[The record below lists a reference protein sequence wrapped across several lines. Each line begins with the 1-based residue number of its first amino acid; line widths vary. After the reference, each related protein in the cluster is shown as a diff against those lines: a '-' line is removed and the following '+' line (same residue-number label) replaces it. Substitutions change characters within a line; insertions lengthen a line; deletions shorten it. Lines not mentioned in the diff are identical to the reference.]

1 VRDTP
6 VVQRLRAPVDTAPY
20 DEFGLLPE
28 NAEEIGRSWPTGLGV
43 ERRELEVAPDQF
55 VSVLVWGDREPE
67 LVFLHGGGQ
76 NAHTWDTLVLALDR
90 PAIAIDLPGHGRSD
104 RRADRNY
111 GPWLNADA
119 VATVV
124 EALAPRAR
132 AVVGMSLGGATAT
145 RLAAVRPDLS
155 PRAVIVDVTP
165 QVNDPGRALT
175 PEQQGSVAL
184 IGGPPTYESFE
195 EVVDATVALSPKRT
209 EAAVRRGVRHNT
221 VRLENGRW
229 AWRYDLFGGRE
240 STETEGATEG
250 ASDAA
255 ARSGQWADFT
265 PLWDDVAA
273 ITVPTM
279 LVQGG
284 DSPFVRAEDRAE
296 FARRLP
302 SVRWE
307 VVEGAGHAV
316 QSDQPLA
323 LAALIREF
331 ALDD

>member
-1 VRDTP
+1 
-6 VVQRLRAPVDTAPY
+6 
-20 DEFGLLPE
+20 
-28 NAEEIGRSWPTGLGV
+28 
-43 ERRELEVAPDQF
+43 
-55 VSVLVWGDREPE
+55 
-67 LVFLHGGGQ
+67 
-76 NAHTWDTLVLALDR
+76 
-90 PAIAIDLPGHGRSD
+90 
-104 RRADRNY
+104 
-111 GPWLNADA
+111 
-119 VATVV
+119 
-124 EALAPRAR
+124 
-132 AVVGMSLGGATAT
+132 MSLGGATAT
-145 RLAAVRPDLS
+145 RLAAVRPDLT

-165 QVNDPGRALT
+165 QVNDPGRVLT

-195 EVVDATVALSPKRT
+195 EVVAATVALSPKRT

-221 VRLENGRW
+221 LRLENGRW

-240 STETEGATEG
+240 SSEGGGEG
-250 ASDAA
+250 EGDGEGDAA
-255 ARSGQWADFT
+255 ARSGHWADFT

-284 DSPFVRAEDRAE
+284 DSPFVRVEDRAE
-296 FARRLP
+296 FERRLP

-307 VVEGAGHAV
+307 VVAGAGHAV

-331 ALDD
+331 ALGD

>member
-1 VRDTP
+1 M
-6 VVQRLRAPVDTAPY
+6 
-20 DEFGLLPE
+20 LPE
-28 NAEEIGRSWPTGLGV
+28 NADEIGLPWPTGLAV
-43 ERRELEVAPDQF
+43 ERRDFEVASDQF
-55 VSVLVWGDREPE
+55 VSVLLWGGRDPE

-90 PAIAIDLPGHGRSD
+90 PSIAIDLPGHGRSD

-119 VATVV
+119 VATVM
-124 EALAPRAR
+124 EALAPNAR
-132 AVVGMSLGGATAT
+132 AVVGMSLGGATTT
-145 RLAAVRPDLS
+145 RLAAVRPDLVR
-155 PRAVIVDVTP
+155 RAVIVDVTP
-165 QVNDPGRALT
+165 QVNDPGRVLT

-195 EVVDATVALSPKRT
+195 EVVGATVALSPTRT

-221 VRLENGRW
+221 VRLESGRW

-240 STETEGATEG
+240 NSEGEG
-250 ASDAA
+250 EAA
-255 ARSGQWADFT
+255 PAAQSGHWADFT
-265 PLWDDVAA
+265 PLWDDVSA

-284 DSPFVRAEDRAE
+284 DSPFVRPEDRAE
-296 FARRLP
+296 FERRLP

-307 VVEGAGHAV
+307 VVPGAGHAV
-316 QSDQPLA
+316 QSDQPLV

-331 ALDD
+331 ALDDE

>member
-1 VRDTP
+1 M
-6 VVQRLRAPVDTAPY
+6 QAPSDTAPY
-20 DEFGLLPE
+20 DEFSMLPE
-28 NAEEIGRSWPTGLGV
+28 NAEEIGLSWPTGLAV
-43 ERRELEVAPDQF
+43 ERRDLEVASDQF
-55 VSVLVWGDREPE
+55 VSMLVWGARDPE

-90 PAIAIDLPGHGRSD
+90 PAVAIDLPGHGRSD

-124 EALAPRAR
+124 EALAPSAR
-132 AVVGMSLGGATAT
+132 AVVGMSLGGATTT
-145 RLAAVRPDLS
+145 RLAAGRPDLVR
-155 PRAVIVDVTP
+155 RAVIVDVTP
-165 QVNDPGRALT
+165 QVNDPGRVLT

-195 EVVDATVALSPKRT
+195 EVVGATVALSPTRT

-240 STETEGATEG
+240 DGGDREP
-250 ASDAA
+250 DAPSA
-255 ARSGQWADFT
+255 QPSGHWADFT
-265 PLWDDVAA
+265 PLWDDVSA

-284 DSPFVRAEDRAE
+284 DSPFVRPEDRAE
-296 FARRLP
+296 FERRLP

-307 VVEGAGHAV
+307 VVAGAGHAV

-331 ALDD
+331 ALEG